1 MFHRRHAIMF
11 IGYIN
16 VVLVSCRL
24 PLHKN
29 GVDSDIAEPGSPYPR
44 LSVPAG
50 PKDVSK
56 TIPEAEKEILLSPGK
71 WPSFVHHCTQAKEIW
86 VQYHQLLPQFG
97 LRLNEDTLRIE
108 KEFLSNFNNEFV
120 NFAFVGLTPSG
131 SSSISKMISNNANLA
146 TIVYQAKS
154 RSEDF
159 KNICSQNQIAPLV
172 IISHVGAEKSA
183 FLYAEKYRYA
193 SKPERDCVV
202 VVVCENKQCSHN
214 KRDLNRLIT
223 YTCERNVTM
232 IQREISILLK
242 RWTYRIL
249 AQRINAMKILLD
261 SMNDCQLPSP
271 ECIQQLCV
279 HGIEKEV
286 GAVQHIDDRIC
297 SVRKLKEL
305 LNESRALY
313 SRNHIPP
320 TDFPDFPPE
329 LRRPNEKMLKQISKS
344 DYVIGCGDRFG
355 TLLIL
360 VDEEI
365 ENRETFEE
373 KLIAEL
379 KFSDLGNGDVEFKY
393 VSKGLRYFL
402 KSGETIFVKNDK
414 SYGTL
419 AGFATQDNDSSN
431 EQGNV
436 FALFSRHVAV
446 CCSNSKLKVQDEIVG
461 EVLPSDGGCI
471 DIAAAKIYSHLV
483 ESCDNTFVTEEN
495 TEKTSVTF
503 DPNTEDIS
511 LPGTLVHLVGA
522 ASEEIGLGK
531 ITVTK
536 YFSEQTQEM
545 NTFLI
550 ENRVSNTHVFCEPGD
565 SGAMILSYLPD
576 DDKLVAIGMLIGSF
590 KNKNDDKTDAFANP
604 FPPNR
609 KKHRATYAADELYS
623 AFYLKDGLNEL
634 SKIHGKQF
642 RLFGENNNTYSC
654 KGSNKCDGAFAVAN

>member
-1 MFHRRHAIMF
+1 MTPF
-11 IGYIN
+11 I
-16 VVLVSCRL
+16 R
-24 PLHKN
+24 
-29 GVDSDIAEPGSPYPR
+29 AEIRGR
-44 LSVPAG
+44 
-50 PKDVSK
+50 
-56 TIPEAEKEILLSPGK
+56 

-120 NFAFVGLTPSG
+120 NFAFFGLTPSE
-131 SSSISKMISNNANLA
+131 SSSISKMISNDANLA
-146 TIVYQAKS
+146 PIFYQAES

-172 IISHVGAEKSA
+172 IISHVDADKSA
-183 FLYAEKYRYA
+183 FLYAEKYRNA

-214 KRDLNRLIT
+214 KSDLNRLIA
-223 YTCERNVTM
+223 YTCEWNVTM
-232 IQREISILLK
+232 TQKEISILLK

-279 HGIEKEV
+279 HGIEKGD
-286 GAVQHIDDRIC
+286 GAMQHIDDRIC

-305 LNESRALY
+305 LEESRALY
-313 SRNHIPP
+313 SRNHVPP
-320 TDFPDFPPE
+320 TDFQKFAPN
-329 LRRPNEKMLKQISKS
+329 LRRPSEKLLKQISKS
-344 DYVIGCGDRFG
+344 DCVIGCGDRFG

-360 VDEEI
+360 IDEELQ
-365 ENRETFEE
+365 NRETIEEQMITELRVFE
-373 KLIAEL
+373 
-379 KFSDLGNGDVEFKY
+379 LGKGDFEFKY
-393 VSKGLRYFL
+393 VPKGLRYFL
-402 KSGETIFVKNDK
+402 KSGETIFVNNDK

-419 AGFATQDNDSSN
+419 AGFAIQDEDGSN
-431 EQGNV
+431 GQGNV

-446 CCSNSKLKVQDEIVG
+446 CCTNSKLKVQDKTVG

-483 ESCDNTFVTEEN
+483 KSCGNKFVTEEN

-503 DPNTEDIS
+503 DPYAKDNS

-536 YFSEQTQEM
+536 YFSEQTQGM

-590 KNKNDDKTDAFANP
+590 QNNNDDETDAFANP
-604 FPPNR
+604 FPSNR
-609 KKHRATYAADELYS
+609 KKHRATYAADETYS

-634 SKIHGKQF
+634 SKIHGKRF
-642 RLFGENNNTYSC
+642 RLLGENNNTYSC
-654 KGSNKCDGAFAVAN
+654 EGSNTCDGAFAVVN